1 MRIAH
6 VKRKSVNV
14 METVTNAENIIPS
27 LNVRDLVKKK
37 KRNEISCL
45 EDSFQFLE
53 VEKSR
58 FVDLAN
64 FFKSNTFVYLCCSNW
79 RYSEYIIASSKKRRL

>member
-14 METVTNAENIIPS
+14 METATNAENIMPS

-37 KRNEISCL
+37 KRDEISCL

-53 VEKSR
+53 VEKSK
-58 FVDLAN
+58 V
-64 FFKSNTFVYLCCSNW
+64 
-79 RYSEYIIASSKKRRL
+79 SERNGI